1 MTKEELYLKT
11 VFCCIACDGD
21 IATEEV
27 DMVRELCAKDNI
39 FRSLDSE
46 SYLNSWISEINEQG
60 GIFLQS
66 YLKELCSVTLN
77 EAEQLLL
84 VSLAIKA
91 IEADNRIEYAE
102 VKFFKKIRSRLSIS
116 DEVILA
122 EHPDKEDFLL
132 PDINIADIPQ
142 WDSNTH
148 FSQIFI
154 LSQSNKNINA

>member
-27 DMVRELCAKDNI
+27 DMVRDLCVKDNI
-39 FRSLDSE
+39 FHSVDSE
-46 SYLNSWISEINEQG
+46 TYLNSWISEINERG
-60 GIFLQS
+60 GMFLQS
-66 YLKELCSVTLN
+66 YLKELSSVILT

-102 VKFFKKIRSRLSIS
+102 VKFFKKIRSRLTIS
-116 DEVILA
+116 DEAILA
-122 EHPDKEDFLL
+122 EHPNKEDFLL
-132 PDINIADIPQ
+132 PDINITDIPQ
-142 WDSNTH
+142 WDDSTH
-148 FSQIFI
+148 FSQISI
-154 LSQSNKNINA
+154 PVQSN